1 MMHSIAYLQNPRLA
15 EARRSSGSHPGPLV
29 PPCPTRATQSR
40 VPSPTSWQLL
50 DIFKKDS
57 SQPLGP
63 HARVHHLHST
73 AMLPDVQGNLLCYS
87 LCPLPLV
94 LHRHCGPSLDSLRYV
109 HVYFLLEGQKQD
121 TALQT
126 QTYWCWVEA
135 KEHLA
140 WSAGDTM
147 PKQLRVLLAFL
158 MARAHDWTHNQL
170 GVCQDLQVLLCR
182 ATFQLVP
189 GVVPLQDFTFLLTE
203 LYEIFVS
210 LPPQP
215 VQVPLDG
222 HMALQSTSHSLQ
234 LHVIC

>member
-1 MMHSIAYLQNPRLA
+1 MFFCLFLNLSLPPDQMQNTVISKIIYYLEFCTLMMHSIAYLQNPRLA

-94 LHRHCGPSLDSLRYV
+94 LHCYRGPSLDSLRYV

-126 QTYWCWVEA
+126 QTCY
-135 KEHLA
+135 
-140 WSAGDTM
+140 
-147 PKQLRVLLAFL
+147 
-158 MARAHDWTHNQL
+158 
-170 GVCQDLQVLLCR
+170 
-182 ATFQLVP
+182 
-189 GVVPLQDFTFLLTE
+189 
-203 LYEIFVS
+203 
-210 LPPQP
+210 
-215 VQVPLDG
+215 
-222 HMALQSTSHSLQ
+222 
-234 LHVIC
+234 